1 MDLSQKHSRR
11 KVLKTGLAAAAAAA
25 LPTSQAKAQRAEQG
39 QYITEWVPK
48 KPGELRVSLMT
59 GEGDRERNGLR
70 GVMSHLPNAVVWYLN
85 NVRPV
90 TPEMLKST
98 DILLTFYNGYLY
110 SDENVDIIIDQIENH
125 GMAWILIHNT
135 PWFCGEKLNAF
146 TGAYPMLHREIQP
159 VVICELNQEHPI
171 TKGIEPFIIQLDEQ
185 FGAYMADPNDPTV
198 TLLFRSEGL
207 HDGHWTIQGWCKEC
221 GKGRIV
227 GLTPGHY
234 EWTWYQ
240 VQYQEI
246 LWRAAQWALHL
257 PMQPFY
263 GNFDNFIW

>member
-1 MDLSQKHSRR
+1 MELTQKHSRR
-11 KVLKTGLAAAAAAA
+11 NILKTGLAAAAAAA
-25 LPTSQAKAQRAEQG
+25 IPISGAKAQQG
-39 QYITEWVPK
+39 QQGNYITVWEPK

-59 GEGDRERNGLR
+59 GEGDRERDGLR
-70 GVMSHLPNAVVWYLN
+70 GVMSHLPNAVVWYLD

-90 TPEMLKST
+90 TPEMLQST
-98 DILLTFYNGYLY
+98 DLLITFYNGYLY
-110 SDENVDIIIDQIENH
+110 SDENVEIIIDRIQNQ

-135 PWFCGEKLNAF
+135 PWFCGNKLNAF
-146 TGAYPMLHREIQP
+146 TGAYSMLHREIQP
-159 VVICELNQEHPI
+159 VIICELNQEHPI

-185 FGAYMADPNDPTV
+185 FGAYMANPNDPTV
-198 TLLFRSEGL
+198 TRLFRSQGL

-221 GKGRIV
+221 GKGRVV

-234 EWTWYQ
+234 EWAWYQ

-246 LWRAAQWALHL
+246 LWRAAQWSLHL

-263 GNFDNFIW
+263 GNFDNYIW